1 MAVAYVQEFAIVD
14 GDTSTE
20 NYDAV
25 VAAMGLE
32 KAPDGLVAHT
42 AGFDH
47 EKGVF
52 RIFDVWES
60 RQAGEQWME
69 AVLNPVLEQ
78 AMSGASDPASFTPPT
93 ADYWYELHHSIS

>member
-14 GDTSTE
+14 GDTSTA
-20 NYDAV
+20 NYDTV
-25 VAAMGLE
+25 VAQLGLAN
-32 KAPDGLVAHT
+32 APDGLVVHS

-60 RQAGEQWME
+60 REAGQRFLDEK
-69 AVLNPVLEQ
+69 LNPILEQ
-78 AMSGASDPASFTPPT
+78 YMAEVGDSQELRPPS
-93 ADYWYELHHSIS
+93 ADYWYELHDTMS

>member
-1 MAVAYVQEFAIVD
+1 MAVAYVQEFTIVD
-14 GDTSTE
+14 GDTSTA
-20 NYDAV
+20 NYDTV
-25 VAAMGLE
+25 VAKLGLE
-32 KAPDGLVAHT
+32 NAPDGLVVHS

-69 AVLNPVLEQ
+69 TVLNPVLERVMSQ
-78 AMSGASDPASFTPPT
+78 ASEPDSLTPPT
-93 ADYWYELHHSIS
+93 ADYWYELHDSVS